1 MRFTDVKM
9 NRKILTCE
17 FHGKAQWQKGEQQL
31 QAKELMLVP
40 KMNSTTN
47 KD

>member
-1 MRFTDVKM
+1 M

-17 FHGKAQWQKGEQQL
+17 SHGKVQGQKGEQQL
-31 QAKELMLVP
+31 QGKELMLVP
-40 KMNSTTN
+40 KMNSTTKTN